1 MKGEN
6 ILENQDV
13 LLRAEKVLNDLYN
26 EINLEEWGYDQELYK
41 KQMDDFFIIS
51 NALDALSQYR
61 YCNAMTK
68 EEYKAFMCGLIDK
81 YLK

>member
-1 MKGEN
+1 M
-6 ILENQDV
+6 ENQDV

-61 YCNAMTK
+61 YFNAMTK